1 MIGRRLSRP
10 TYAERVRRALAAGL
24 AAAICVCATGCSGTA
39 AHSGTPAHSGPPP
52 RAVGEPA
59 LQAVPSCTTSTAH
72 APQLSSAGIGMT
84 QAHAEVAPF
93 GVTVTPD
100 SHYVFVSTGAGVL
113 VYRNGT
119 SRLAPAGR
127 VPLPPPSLA
136 LGETITR
143 DGRYVLVANSLG
155 GATVLNTQVAESG
168 AVNAVL
174 GTLGPRLSPQPGTA
188 VPGGSVV
195 FPGGAIEVAV
205 TPDARFAFVSLES
218 NAQVAVFNLGAAL
231 TDRFSRSDFVGMIP
245 VGIAP
250 VGLAVSPDGRW
261 LYVAS
266 ELRAGGQSGSGGQPA
281 AKAQGSLSVI
291 NVSRAETDPGR
302 SVVAT
307 VDAGCQ
313 PVRVVVSADGR
324 TVWVT
329 SRASDALLAFSA
341 ARLASDPQ
349 HAFLTGV
356 RVGEAPVGLV
366 MIKHDTQI
374 VVADSDRF
382 STAGAVPNL
391 AVVDVADA
399 LAHRRALIGYLRSGL
414 FPRDIT
420 ITPDGRTV
428 VVANFASGQL
438 EWVQLS
444 TVP

>member
-1 MIGRRLSRP
+1 M
-10 TYAERVRRALAAGL
+10 RRALAAVL
-24 AAAICVCATGCSGTA
+24 TAAICVCATGCSGTPE
-39 AHSGTPAHSGPPP
+39 HSGTVAHSGPPP
-52 RAVGEPA
+52 LRAVGEPA
-59 LQAVPSCTTSTAH
+59 LQAVPSCTTSTAR

-100 SHYVFVSTGAGVL
+100 SQYVFVSTGAGVL

-119 SRLAPAGR
+119 SGLAPAGR
-127 VPLPPPSLA
+127 VPLAQDSIA
-136 LGETITR
+136 LGETITP
-143 DGRYVLVANSLG
+143 DGRYLLVANSLG
-155 GATVLNTQVAESG
+155 GAAVLNTQVAESG

-174 GTLGPRLSPQPGTA
+174 GTLGPSLSPQPGTA
-188 VPGGSVV
+188 VSGGSVV

-205 TPDARFAFVSLES
+205 TPDGRFAFVSLEN

-231 TDRFSRSDFVGMIP
+231 TNRFSRADFVGMIP

-266 ELRAGGQSGSGGQPA
+266 ELRVGGQPGNSGQPSA
-281 AKAQGSLSVI
+281 RAQGSLSVI
-291 NVSRAETDPGR
+291 SVSRAETDPR
-302 SVVAT
+302 HSVVAT

-313 PVRVVVSADGR
+313 PVRVVVSADSR

-329 SRASDALLAFSA
+329 SRGSDALLAFSA
-341 ARLASDPQ
+341 AQLASDPQ

-366 MIKHDTQI
+366 MIKYDSQI

-382 STAGAVPNL
+382 NTAGAVPNL

-420 ITPDGRTV
+420 VTPDGRTV
-428 VVANFASGQL
+428 LVANFASGQL